1 MKGPTA
7 SPFSRRSILGAA
19 GAAGA
24 GWALAACSTS
34 GGRSEGGAAAA
45 ATSGSSASDTGFTD
59 ADFAALKGA
68 KLGVVGINLQGP
80 TVARGVQIMTDMSK
94 KYDFS
99 LEAVSSDFDL
109 SKTNDTMRVWSD
121 KKYDGII
128 IANTEA
134 ANISEG
140 LDAAK
145 EAGVPVGGFYC
156 GVAPGMAF
164 DVGANEFISGMRCA
178 TYIQQRLAAV
188 GGDKGIAI
196 FGYTP
201 LANLREREL
210 CVKTQADYFKTPILN
225 RHEVNAD
232 SSVPDVQNTTADLLT
247 KYPAGGDL
255 GAIFVGWDQGGYAA
269 VSAIEAAGRDDV
281 FVVSIDGEEANLDSI
296 RKGGPQG
303 ATCLNDMVAVS
314 NVILSELGKMIG
326 GAEPPKNPQIYVDAP
341 LITIA
346 NLPASGIPTG
356 SGLTPYYT
364 GE

>member
-1 MKGPTA
+1 MRRDTN
-7 SPFSRRSILGAA
+7 SLFSRRTLLGGA

-24 GWALAACSTS
+24 GLALAACSTS
-34 GGRSEGGAAAA
+34 GGGSD
-45 ATSGSSASDTGFTD
+45 SGSGAETTVCDPAETTFSAAS
-59 ADFAALKGA
+59 FAALKGA
-68 KLGVVGINLQGP
+68 RLGIVGINLQGP
-80 TVARGVQIMTDMSK
+80 TVARGVQIMNKMADK
-94 KYDFS
+94 HDFT

-109 SKTNDTMRVWSD
+109 SKTNDTMRVWVD
-121 KKYDGII
+121 KGYDAII

-140 LDAAK
+140 LEATM
-145 EAGVPVGGFYC
+145 EAGIPVGGFYC
-156 GVAPGMAF
+156 GVADGMAF

-178 TYIQQRLAAV
+178 TYIQQRLAAE
-188 GGDKGIAI
+188 GGGKGIAI

-210 CVKTQADYFKTPILN
+210 CVTTQADYFGTPILN

-232 SSVPDVQNTTADLLT
+232 SSVPDIQNTTADLLS

-269 VSAIEAAGRDDV
+269 VSALESAGRDDI
-281 FVVSIDGEEANLDSI
+281 FVVSIDGEDANLDSI
-296 RKGGPQG
+296 RNGGPQG
-303 ATCLNDMVAVS
+303 ATCLNDMTAVS
-314 NVILSELGKMIG
+314 NVILSELAKIID
-326 GAEPPKNPQIYVDAP
+326 GAKPPENPQIYVDAP

-346 NLPASGIPTG
+346 NLPAKGIPGG